1 MLGLL
6 FAVTITALPTG
17 DGPRPQVMAPA
28 TTVEQLHQAL
38 FAAGGIDHIE
48 SEPRLAGGNLMAST
62 DRYSISMHA
71 HWGQFFSIDRE
82 DRYFSDFPFST
93 EKADVIRTPEEAK
106 NRALKFMQEAHWNWE
121 GVEVQR
127 LTFHPH
133 YVGPYVSYP
142 ERARRAYTMMLR
154 ETSKDTRRSRI
165 SLGHGQ
171 LVIDAQYGHILSGY
185 SSFRQPLGPW
195 RLTVSESK
203 ARRVA
208 LAEWTRAGF
217 RFRDSHLTSQAKW
230 IRTTSM
236 PDYLPDQPYIAGW
249 VIIARRDAKDR
260 GATHSIWVHGETGA
274 IVARH
279 EPPVMS
285 SPIGT

>member
-6 FAVTITALPTG
+6 FAVTVASPPTG
-17 DGPRPQVMAPA
+17 DGPRPQVMAPE
-28 TTVEQLHQAL
+28 TTVEQLNQVLA
-38 FAAGGIDHIE
+38 AAGGLDRIE
-48 SEPRLAGGNLMAST
+48 PEPIIRAERLHASNS
-62 DRYSISMHA
+62 RFFINMFPHS
-71 HWGQFFSIDRE
+71 GQFSNLSRKE
-82 DRYFSDFPFST
+82 DYYTDYPVAV
-93 EKADVIRTPEEAK
+93 EKADVIRTPEDAK
-106 NRALKFMQEAHWNWE
+106 NRTLKFIQDANWNWE
-121 GVEVQR
+121 GVEVLRQDFFPDYKYQIR
-127 LTFHPH
+127 LGLDD
-133 YVGPYVSYP
+133 Y
-142 ERARRAYTMMLR
+142 RRAHSLMLW
-154 ETSKDTRRSRI
+154 ETSTDPRRSR
-165 SLGHGQ
+165 STLRHGS
-171 LVIDAQYGHILSGY
+171 VTIDAQYGHILRAY

-236 PDYLPDQPYIAGW
+236 PGYLPDQPYIAGW